1 MLETSYKKK
10 ILVSIECVKTEE
22 ESKNRLL
29 CLMALGTH
37 QYFAKTELSK
47 CIASSIYFSA
57 FAFLINFN
65 QKKNSRVSGTRKY
78 KQKEPS
84 EWSSSQ
90 QQLARKEKTPVG
102 QECLY

>member
-10 ILVSIECVKTEE
+10 ILGSIECVKTEE

-29 CLMALGTH
+29 CLMALGMH
-37 QYFAKTELSK
+37 QDFAKTELSK
-47 CIASSIYFSA
+47 RIASSIYLSA

-65 QKKNSRVSGTRKY
+65 QKKNSGMSRTRKH

-90 QQLARKEKTPVG
+90 QQLARTEKPLVG